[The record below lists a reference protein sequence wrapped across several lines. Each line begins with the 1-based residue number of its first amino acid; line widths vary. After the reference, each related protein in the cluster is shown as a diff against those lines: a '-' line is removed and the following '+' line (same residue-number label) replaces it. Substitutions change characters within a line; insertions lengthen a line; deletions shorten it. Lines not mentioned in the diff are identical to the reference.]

1 MNSRIINEKM
11 RGEFKKSI
19 GLRNLG
25 MDKNINFKRKQEL
38 TEEQNKHYQKWMFLK
53 NLGNAVS
60 KLDK

>member
-11 RGEFKKSI
+11 RGELKKSV

-25 MDKNINFKRKQEL
+25 MDKSINFDKKQKL
-38 TEEQNKHYQKWMFLK
+38 SEEQNKHYQKWIFLK
-53 NLGNAVS
+53 KLGNAVS